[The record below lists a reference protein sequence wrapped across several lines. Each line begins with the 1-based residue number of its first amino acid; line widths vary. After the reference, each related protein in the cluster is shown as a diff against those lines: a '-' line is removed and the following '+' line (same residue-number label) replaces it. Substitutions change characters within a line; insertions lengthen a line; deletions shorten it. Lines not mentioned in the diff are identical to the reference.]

1 MYVTTNDIVCRATT
15 RHNSRNRN
23 SNSTT
28 MMRRHHPPNRGIMSP
43 KMHFRDKTRADRS
56 PARGPTSSLG
66 SVGRLGSV
74 GEREEAHPNTLVTL
88 GLFDFFAP

>member
-1 MYVTTNDIVCRATT
+1 MDVTTNDNVCRATT
-15 RHNSRNRN
+15 RHNSRERN

-56 PARGPTSSLG
+56 PARVPTSSLG
-66 SVGRLGSV
+66 SVGRLGQ
-74 GEREEAHPNTLVTL
+74 REEAHPNTLVPL